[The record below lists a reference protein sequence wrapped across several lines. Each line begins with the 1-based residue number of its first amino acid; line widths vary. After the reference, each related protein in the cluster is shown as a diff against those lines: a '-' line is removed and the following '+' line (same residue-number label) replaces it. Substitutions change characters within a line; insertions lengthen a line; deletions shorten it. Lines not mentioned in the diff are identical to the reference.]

1 MSATLRLT
9 RKHPL
14 MELRRGSF
22 EIQSDGERI
31 GSIDKLDETV
41 ELPVES
47 GHHTLRIRSGRYA
60 SQECSFDVADGE
72 VVNFRTHG
80 PLVWPVY
87 VAAIFKPDLGISLK
101 HE

>member
-9 RKHPL
+9 RKHPA
-14 MELRRGSF
+14 MELRRSPF
-22 EIQSDGERI
+22 EIEVDGESI
-31 GSIDKLDETV
+31 GSMNKLDETV
-41 ELPVES
+41 EIPVEP
-47 GHHTLRIRSGRYA
+47 GHHTLQMRSGRYS
-60 SQECSFDVADGE
+60 SQEHSFDVADGE

-87 VAAIFKPDLGISLK
+87 VASIVKPDLGISLK

>member
-9 RKHPL
+9 RRHPL
-14 MELRRGSF
+14 MELRRGPF
-22 EIQSDGERI
+22 ETELDGKSVR
-31 GSIDKLDETV
+31 SINKLDET
-41 ELPVES
+41 EIPVES
-47 GHHTLRIRSGRYA
+47 GHHTLRIRSGRYS
-60 SQECSFDVADGE
+60 SQERSFDVADGE

-87 VAAIFKPDLGISLK
+87 VASIIKPDLAISLK

>member
-9 RKHPL
+9 RKHPF
-14 MELRRGSF
+14 MELRRGPF

-31 GSIDKLDETV
+31 GSIDKLDETI
-41 ELPVES
+41 EIPVES
-47 GHHTLRIRSGRYA
+47 GHHTLRIRSGRYS
-60 SQECSFDVADGE
+60 SQERSYDVADGE

-87 VAAIFKPDLGISLK
+87 VASIIKPDLAISLK